1 MPCDI
6 LEGWDGLGGGME
18 VPDGGDMYTP
28 MADSCCCLAE
38 TSTIL

>member
-6 LEGWDGLGGGME
+6 LKGWDGMGGGRE
-18 VPDGGDMYTP
+18 VPDRGDMYTP
-28 MADSCCCLAE
+28 MADSCSCLAE